1 MAFRQSSHFP
11 LGLCPSSQWGV
22 APDSSFAGRKVLDF
36 PHIGRH
42 SRKAVSNWGLAR
54 HEMPKRKSSKA
65 RDIQRS
71 TGATEPH
78 SVNSRLRYLFA
89 KANRGLLLDV
99 FVFVANV
106 FLMRLLT
113 RQFID
118 LFSQVSAED
127 PTAKLALGLTFAAMW
142 ILPAA
147 GAVLKRWHF
156 HQRLKVQGK
165 TVESEETK
173 LAGCLF
179 NPLFYFC
186 LNLVITSAVLT
197 SLGEFVF
204 GRRLLD
210 TGAVF
215 IPLIMGGL
223 ILTIVQTFLIY
234 RYFSPPKKPPQSKF
248 LRSPQ
253 SENLGDV
260 CLFLN
265 MILFQV
271 FWNMLTFADLGHPSS
286 LLEFGGRLFFLSFV
300 ALLIYFPPRMFYL
313 AEDINR
319 RRTWLTMLLA
329 NSPVIVRVLIGTG
342 SNDW

>member
-1 MAFRQSSHFP
+1 MFDGRASLSRNVAIISRQLQAAILLASVAGSAGILPALRTEKP
-11 LGLCPSSQWGV
+11 L
-22 APDSSFAGRKVLDF
+22 
-36 PHIGRH
+36 
-42 SRKAVSNWGLAR
+42 
-54 HEMPKRKSSKA
+54 RKSPTS
-65 RDIQRS
+65 QRS
-71 TGATEPH
+71 ANASESP
-78 SVNSRLRYLFA
+78 SAKRALLNLFA
-89 KANRGLLLDV
+89 EKNRGLLLDV
-99 FVFVANV
+99 FVFVANI
-106 FLMRLLT
+106 FLMRFLT
-113 RQFID
+113 GLFID
-118 LFSQVSAED
+118 LFSEVSAEN
-127 PTAKLALGLTFAAMW
+127 PLAKLALGLTFLAMW

-156 HQRLKVQGK
+156 HRRLNAQGK
-165 TVESEETK
+165 TVESGETK

-197 SLGEFVF
+197 SLGDFLF

-210 TGAVF
+210 NGAVF
-215 IPLIMGGL
+215 VPLVFAGL
-223 ILTIVQTFLIY
+223 ILTIVQTYLIY
-234 RYFSPPKKPPQSKF
+234 RYFSPPKKPPQSQF
-248 LRSPQ
+248 LRGPQ
-253 SENLGDV
+253 SEALGDV

-271 FWNMLTFADLGHPSS
+271 FWNMLTFAGLGHPSG
-286 LLEFGGRLFFLSFV
+286 LLEFGGRLFFLCFI

-342 SNDW
+342 SNTTSGW